1 MIWRL
6 PDSRTSG
13 TMCAS
18 VCLVVCA
25 CVCAYV
31 SVGVLLCR
39 TVRARGNVDCYR
51 STLVAVTTF
60 WSGYGYWRDAGMA
73 KIRMPQSVQRR
84 LDQRRQ
90 RKKKEE
96 EGAGQDGSS
105 KGGSGKGGADQ

>member
-1 MIWRL
+1 
-6 PDSRTSG
+6 
-13 TMCAS
+13 MCAS
-18 VCLVVCA
+18 VRLVVCA

-31 SVGVLLCR
+31 SVGVLLCK
-39 TVRARGNVDCYR
+39 TERARDNVDCYR